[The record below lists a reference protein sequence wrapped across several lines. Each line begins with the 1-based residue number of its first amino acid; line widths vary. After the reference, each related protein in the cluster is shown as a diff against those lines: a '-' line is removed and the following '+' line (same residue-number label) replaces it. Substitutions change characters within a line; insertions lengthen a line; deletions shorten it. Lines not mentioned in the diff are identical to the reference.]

1 MNSKDEAINRITSI
15 ADILNSNNINYII
28 GASCALLVHGLDL
41 IPKDI
46 DIVVDQNDLDKTK
59 SLLKEFVYEVH
70 TFPIMEDEVCYVNIN
85 GVNIRVNKLE
95 AEYKY
100 YLRRKGESEKV
111 DNRIKMI
118 EDKLNINKL

>member
-28 GASCALLVHGLDL
+28 GASCALLVHGLDI

-59 SLLKEFVYEVH
+59 SLLKRFTYEVH
-70 TFPIMEDEVCYVNIN
+70 TFPIMENEVCYVNIN
-85 GVNIRVNKLE
+85 GVNIRLNKLE